1 MCEGSD
7 KTGITQS
14 DILQPLCRCY
24 QSRFT
29 NTRQVTLISIEA
41 LLKSCGHI
49 LSDGWTDIISLLGS
63 VAGGENG
70 ADDIQQNREEMIP
83 ISFRSLQLVA
93 DEFLESLTSPKGITE
108 CLCCLSVVLVAAAGH
123 NLGASTGERRCLPF
137 SSTEFAVLGTAHGDS
152 EANHA

>member
-1 MCEGSD
+1 MLSDCSRLSSSSSTFSLVDSKLRVFCTNSLAQLTTSALQHMCEGSD

-108 CLCCLSVVLVAAAGH
+108 CLCCLSV
-123 NLGASTGERRCLPF
+123 P
-137 SSTEFAVLGTAHGDS
+137 
-152 EANHA
+152 